1 MTHGFISFDP
11 ASAVGRSYSFL
22 FAINKGDAQGPAA
35 HPDFR
40 LGATGRPGDGLLPKP
55 ISLFKGLA
63 VKSRRALSELA
74 RRLRADRAPEIPLTF
89 ILAWFG
95 AKVSS
100 AAHP

>member
-22 FAINKGDAQGPAA
+22 FAINKGDAQGPPA

-63 VKSRRALSELA
+63 VPAMKSRRA
-74 RRLRADRAPEIPLTF
+74 
-89 ILAWFG
+89 
-95 AKVSS
+95 
-100 AAHP
+100 